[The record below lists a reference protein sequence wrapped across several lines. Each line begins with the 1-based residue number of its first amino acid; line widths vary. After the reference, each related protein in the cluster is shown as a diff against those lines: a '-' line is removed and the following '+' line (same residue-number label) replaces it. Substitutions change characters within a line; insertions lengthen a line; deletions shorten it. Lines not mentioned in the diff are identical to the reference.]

1 VARDRVGLNL
11 ALGAII
17 ALAAALRLPD
27 LQHPG
32 LWLDEI
38 LSVMH
43 VRSFA
48 IWERTQGP
56 DAGDGPLYHLV
67 LSLVLKA
74 TDQERWLR
82 APFAIAGLAS
92 VPMMFLVGRAAFGTA
107 AGLMA
112 ALLLT
117 TSPIHV
123 YYSREA
129 RPYTLLLLWFL
140 IGLLAVLPR
149 RETPV
154 PRRRPFYAA
163 MLLLLLTGAHS
174 IFYGCVLLAV
184 FAIALIGA
192 RVPVRAVVLEL
203 ALAAVVVAGGFLLM
217 FASYL
222 GADQV
227 PGAGAPPFDA
237 PFVQRLLN
245 ALASGYIE
253 TQPPAWRLWV
263 VLAAAVIGGAVSW
276 RRSLTASGVMASAA
290 VLGFAMPLVSL
301 YVVDHWVNV
310 RYVLLA
316 LPGLLIL
323 AGCGLSAAA
332 GAVTTRGPWRIAV
345 ATAAAAAVV
354 AMQAPVVAEATRSK
368 ADWRSAAQLV
378 ARRAHPGDLVVTSN
392 DWSRLCLEFH
402 LPRIGSRLEVTSA
415 NQDLATAQALVQGR
429 PAAFLVSGG
438 YHSST
443 EVREWM
449 ARHGELFRTAP
460 EGLGIYFYPDR
471 VTYLT
476 TRLPGDELQ
485 GLVDR
490 FWNDLNGRAVPDS
503 AGTVLLEGWGEQESS
518 PEGAFRWA
526 TAREAS
532 FYVPL
537 GERSPSLLEVTLM
550 PFDPLADRQA
560 MMVIVNGAVV
570 DRRPLVRGWRTL
582 AFDLTAAAWQP
593 GVNIVALQFS
603 EIAQPAATIA
613 GSRDTRQ
620 LAAAFRNVAVT
631 RSSAQATYTAPD

>member
-1 VARDRVGLNL
+1 MERDRVGLII
-11 ALGAII
+11 ALGAIVT
-17 ALAAALRLPD
+17 LAAALRLPD
-27 LQHPG
+27 LQQPG

-38 LSVMH
+38 LSVLH
-43 VRSFA
+43 VRSFP

-67 LSLVLKA
+67 LTLVLEA

-82 APFAIAGLAS
+82 APFAVAGLAT
-92 VPMMFLVGRAAFGTA
+92 VPVMFLVGRAAFGTA

-112 ALLLT
+112 ALLLA
-117 TSPIHV
+117 TSPIHI

-129 RPYTLLLLWFL
+129 RPYTLLLLWLL

-149 RETPV
+149 AETRR

-174 IFYGCVLLAV
+174 IFYGSVLLAA

-192 RVPVRAVVLEL
+192 RLPVREIVLEL
-203 ALAAVVVAGGFLLM
+203 ALAGAAVAGGFFVM
-217 FASYL
+217 FGSYL

-227 PGAGAPPFDA
+227 PGAGAPTFDV
-237 PFVQRLLN
+237 PLVLRLLN
-245 ALASGYIE
+245 ALTSGYIE
-253 TQPPAWRLWV
+253 TQPPTWRLWV
-263 VLAAAVIGGAVSW
+263 VLAAAAIGGAVLW
-276 RRSLTASGVMASAA
+276 RRSRTASGVVFCAA
-290 VLGFAMPLVSL
+290 ILGFAVPLASL

-323 AGCGLSAAA
+323 AACGLSAAVN
-332 GAVTTRGPWRIAV
+332 AVTTRAASRIAV
-345 ATAAAAAVV
+345 STAVAAAVV
-354 AMQAPVVAEATRSK
+354 ATQAPVVAEATRSK
-368 ADWRSAAQLV
+368 ADWRYAAQLV
-378 ARRAHPGDLVVTSN
+378 ARRAHPDDLIVTSN

-402 LPRIGSRLEVTSA
+402 LPRIGSRLQVTSA
-415 NQDLATAQALVQGR
+415 SQDLATAQALVHGR

-460 EGLGIYFYPDR
+460 EGLRVHFYPDR
-471 VTYLT
+471 ITYLT
-476 TRLPGDELQ
+476 TRLPADELQ
-485 GLVDR
+485 GQVDR
-490 FWNDLNGRAVPDS
+490 FWNHLNGRAVPD
-503 AGTVLLEGWGEQESS
+503 APGAVLLEGWGDQESS
-518 PEGAFRWA
+518 PDGEFRWA

-537 GERSPSLLEVTLM
+537 GEHSPSRLEATLM

-560 MMVIVNGAVV
+560 MTVIVNGAVV
-570 DRRPLVRGWRTL
+570 ERRPLLRGWRTL
-582 AFDLTAAAWQP
+582 AFDLSAAPWRR
-593 GVNIVALQFS
+593 GVNVVVLQFS
-603 EIAQPAATIA
+603 EVALPAETIA
-613 GSRDTRQ
+613 GSRDRRQ
-620 LAAAFRNVAVT
+620 LAAAFRSVAV
-631 RSSAQATYTAPD
+631 R